1 MFFIIIFYLCFH
13 LLTVIINYLYLILL
27 LLLRDVKLI
36 NLHIYHISKDF
47 HIINIKVKIE
57 EDYKNIK
64 LNMLDL
70 IMLLFLHLKIWL
82 IEREVFSEMVKLTVN
97 KKYKLE
103 RYLLFKQIKIY
114 KEDNLPKKVNI

>member
-1 MFFIIIFYLCFH
+1 MGIIIFYLCFH

-27 LLLRDVKLI
+27 LLFKDVKLI
-36 NLHIYHISKDF
+36 NLHIYHISKDSL
-47 HIINIKVKIE
+47 IINIKVKIK

-70 IMLLFLHLKIWL
+70 VMLLFLHLKISL
-82 IEREVFSEMVKLTVN
+82 IERQVFSEMVKLTVN